1 MRDSKL
7 TLMLVGF
14 LGAALPAAGCFITT
28 ESEEFTD
35 TEPNNATSS
44 DPATP
49 GPCEIG
55 APGCPCTNSGTCDPG
70 LQCVENTSIGAS
82 WCLLPD
88 CTGSLGCECTSG
100 GTCDAGL
107 LCADVGSDPGVCVS
121 DDPCLDVDI
130 GTEGCQCT
138 MGGGCDAGLE
148 CVSDLC
154 VNLPDDP
161 GTTGSTTDDP
171 TNDTTTGEDGSS
183 SGGGAADETGGSGG
197 ADTSGGAAPTTGA

>member
-14 LGAALPAAGCFITT
+14 IGAALPAAGCFITT
-28 ESEEFTD
+28 ESDEFTD
-35 TEPNNATSS
+35 TENNATTSN
-44 DPATP
+44 PTP

-88 CTGSLGCECTSG
+88 CTGSLGCECTAG

-121 DDPCLDVDI
+121 DDPCLQVDI

-138 MGGGCDAGLE
+138 DGGGCDPGLE

-154 VNLPDDP
+154 VDLPDAP
-161 GTTGSTTDDP
+161 GTSGTTTDDP
-171 TNDTTTGEDGSS
+171 TGETTTGEDGTSTGAAADES
-183 SGGGAADETGGSGG
+183 SGGAGGE
-197 ADTSGGAAPTTGA
+197 TSGGAAPTTGA

>member
-28 ESEEFTD
+28 ESDEYTD
-35 TEPNNATSS
+35 TEEGENATSPN
-44 DPATP
+44 PAP

-88 CTGSLGCECTSG
+88 CTGSLGCECTAG

-121 DDPCLDVDI
+121 DDPCLEADI

-138 MGGGCDAGLE
+138 MGGGCDMGLE

-154 VNLPDDP
+154 VDLPDDP
-161 GTTGSTTDDP
+161 GTTGTTTDDP
-171 TNDTTTGEDGSS
+171 GETTTGEGDSSSSGDAADGSS
-183 SGGGAADETGGSGG
+183 GSDGE
-197 ADTSGGAAPTTGA
+197 TSGGAAPTTGS

>member
-28 ESEEFTD
+28 ESDRYTD
-35 TEPNNATSS
+35 TEATGPSTGS
-44 DPATP
+44 N
-49 GPCEIG
+49 PCEVG

-88 CTGSLGCECTSG
+88 CTGSLGCECTMG

-107 LCADVGSDPGVCVS
+107 LCADIGSDPGICVD

-138 MGGGCDAGLE
+138 QGGGCDMGLE
-148 CVSDLC
+148 CVSNLC
-154 VNLPDDP
+154 VDLPDA
-161 GTTGSTTDDP
+161 GSTSTTDP
-171 TNDTTTGEDGSS
+171 TGDTTTSEGSS
-183 SGGGAADETGGSGG
+183 SSSGAADESSGG
-197 ADTSGGAAPTTGA
+197 ADTTGGGDAPTTGA